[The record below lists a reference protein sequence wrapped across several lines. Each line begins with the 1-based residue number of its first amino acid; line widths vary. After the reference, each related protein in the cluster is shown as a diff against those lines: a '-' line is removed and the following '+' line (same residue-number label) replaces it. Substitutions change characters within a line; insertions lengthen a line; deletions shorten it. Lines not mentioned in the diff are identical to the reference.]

1 MLQDFRSQQDKV
13 PFPVPAKS
21 KVFSTRLVFFVLS
34 IGSSSVLRQLSSFS
48 VWWKQTDVTGPE
60 AQKYVIGSTIFQRK
74 TQQLF

>member
-1 MLQDFRSQQDKV
+1 
-13 PFPVPAKS
+13 
-21 KVFSTRLVFFVLS
+21 
-34 IGSSSVLRQLSSFS
+34 LSSFS